1 VSKGSDYWNPKGEP
15 KTADDG
21 GRKKVKRVRKVTTVP
36 SRDHQEGPRTSRG
49 SGDGEREWEDDE
61 DYLRFISVPP
71 MGEESPV
78 TTTGDPI
85 HQQTLELFT
94 DFQMNVAIN
103 EDTFRQFIYWADE
116 TDGVVLEDLLVATKA
131 VYDRMDASLPCSKGT
146 WDEFVEMADLVE
158 VTNVSD
164 SEVEYALEIFSK
176 TYDQYMAE
184 LVRLDE
190 ERSKAER
197 MSSQRISDEILAE
210 DDGLLAAAEEEEVD
224 APEDEASLADLERW
238 DKVVDDVRS
247 KINSTKAE
255 FDEVMEEL
263 SPYKQER
270 EMAISRLQIME
281 KDVNRKKGRL
291 DRYQSGR
298 ISDAKSVEIQ
308 NLERE
313 VIRIEDEQADWS
325 SRLSI
330 AQERIDQRIGICAE
344 KRSEFLHIQQEVGS
358 LLDSLSA
365 QDRVAVSDALS
376 GELADLDEIMEDVD
390 TWLGELTA
398 GATVGGGDSA
408 AIIDTVQPS
417 LEGRTAKAQTIAD
430 EVIHRYVK
438 DTEIS
443 PDDPPVVF
451 MDSEVRRM
459 LAELPIERPPE
470 EELLLRIDSLH
481 QELINRENTIQEL
494 EHSIELLMEDKEGS
508 TTAVELERNKVRMEL
523 VKTQDELT
531 EKQGLL
537 EQYLDVIRNLESQ
550 MELKD
555 RELRGTLALN
565 KRKTDELRQKEFA
578 LENLEKELIEK
589 QEEFRQERQE
599 LQDRESRLNSQVSE
613 REGLEREMA
622 KKDLTLEL
630 RNEQIRKKMDRLT
643 GRELELQRINSQQKE
658 MEEMLT
664 LKERELQNLKTEVDV
679 REDELRRKET
689 AIEERNTEVT
699 KLQSEVSKLEH
710 RVRSRD
716 ETLRRR
722 EAHNEEEEE
731 RARHLEASIAE
742 REVQIHDREREVALR
757 EAKVEGAQISLD
769 AQREQIDSGRR
780 DTTRERQETERLRIA
795 QEHRHEDL
803 IRREDQLS
811 VREDTMR
818 ERERALQ
825 IREERLELERA
836 DQNKVREDQ
845 ESIELK
851 WSAKEK
857 NLIEQLETF
866 NNEKEDLMEDWKAAK
881 SRTRELEREKAEM
894 TARLIAAESSLMA
907 KDGEILSLA
916 KEMEQKQGRG
926 GDQMVELEAGVKTS
940 MSRIMEDVKRQR
952 DELKA
957 LDTRSSKVEA
967 RERELIEM
975 EEILNNERERVR
987 KLLSEQEKGRTD
999 MQEALEQIASRS
1011 TQLEE
1016 MEVSV
1021 RDRGSTIVAR
1031 EEDLASRED
1040 AVRQRER
1047 EMERLTTA
1055 EDAEA
1060 RAEDREEELM
1070 DLQKG
1075 LEDRTTSL
1083 EQREEELEKG
1093 WASIR
1098 GQETEFE
1105 RQKGELMLARENLLK
1120 AGNELEEIRSP
1131 AQSPIKV
1138 QEAKGV
1144 HRAPSGLAMRA
1155 AEFAALSKE
1164 EEAEEVKKAAAS
1176 GETEPDGQKPLA
1188 RLRCKICST
1197 VIPIFTN
1204 DRPLDIECPR
1214 CGKGGILK

>member
-1 VSKGSDYWNPKGEP
+1 VSKGSDYWNSQGEL

-21 GRKKVKRVRKVTTVP
+21 GKKKVKRVRKVTTVP
-36 SRDHQEGPRTSRG
+36 SRDDQEGPKTSRG
-49 SGDGEREWEDDE
+49 SEDDERKWEDDE

-71 MGEESPV
+71 IEGESPV
-78 TTTGDPI
+78 ATSGDSI

-116 TDGVVLEDLLVATKA
+116 ADGVVLEDLLVATKA
-131 VYDRMDASLPCSKGT
+131 VYDRMGASLPCSKGA
-146 WDEFVEMADLVE
+146 WDEFIEMADLVE

-176 TYDQYMAE
+176 TYDLYMAE

-210 DDGLLAAAEEEEVD
+210 DDGFLAADEDGEVGEPEEEV
-224 APEDEASLADLERW
+224 SLAELERW

-263 SPYKQER
+263 GPYKQER
-270 EMAISRLQIME
+270 EMAISRLQVMD

-298 ISDAKSVEIQ
+298 ISEAKAVEIQ

-313 VIRIEDEQADWS
+313 IIRIEDEQADWS

-344 KRSEFLHIQQEVGS
+344 KRSEFLHIQGEVAS
-358 LLDSLSA
+358 LLDSLSSR
-365 QDRVAVSDALS
+365 DRAAVSDALS
-376 GELADLDEIMEDVD
+376 GELEDLDEIMEDVD
-390 TWLGELTA
+390 TWLGELTS
-398 GATVGGGDSA
+398 GVLDEGGDSD
-408 AIIDTVQPS
+408 AIIDSVRPS
-417 LEGRTAKAQTIAD
+417 LEDRTAKAQTIAD
-430 EVIHRYVK
+430 EVVHRQV
-438 DTEIS
+438 DDAEIS
-443 PDDPPVVF
+443 PEDPPVVF

-494 EHSIELLMEDKEGS
+494 EHSIEQLMEDKEGS

-555 RELRGTLALN
+555 RDLRGTLALN

-578 LENLEKELIEK
+578 LENIEKELLEK

-599 LQDRESRLNSQVSE
+599 LQDRETRLNSQVSE

-643 GRELELQRINSQQKE
+643 GRELELQRITSQQKE

-679 REDELRRKET
+679 REDELRRREI
-689 AIEERNTEVT
+689 AIEERNTEVK

-731 RARHLEASIAE
+731 KSRHLEASIAE
-742 REVQIHDREREVALR
+742 REVQIHDREKEVALK

-803 IRREDQLS
+803 MRREDQLS

-825 IREERLELERA
+825 IHEERLDLERG
-836 DQNKVREDQ
+836 DVNKVRDEL
-845 ESIELK
+845 ETFELK

-866 NNEKEDLMEDWKAAK
+866 NNDKEELMEDWKAAK
-881 SRTRELEREKAEM
+881 SRVRELEREKAEM
-894 TARLIAAESSLMA
+894 TARLISAESSLMT

-926 GDQMVELEAGVKTS
+926 DDSMVELEAGVKTS

-957 LDTRSSKVEA
+957 LDARSAKVEV

-987 KLLSEQEKGRTD
+987 QLLSEQEKGRSD
-999 MQEALEQIASRS
+999 IQEALDQIASRAAE
-1011 TQLEE
+1011 LEE
-1016 MEVSV
+1016 TEVSV
-1021 RDRGSTIVAR
+1021 RDRGSTIVTR
-1031 EEDLASRED
+1031 EEDLSIRED

-1070 DLQKG
+1070 GLQKG

-1083 EQREEELEKG
+1083 EQREEELEK
-1093 WASIR
+1093 ALARI
-1098 GQETEFE
+1098 QEQENEFE
-1105 RQKGELMLARENLLK
+1105 RQKAELMLARENLLK
-1120 AGNELEEIRSP
+1120 AGNELEEIQPPTSSSTV
-1131 AQSPIKV
+1131 AQ
-1138 QEAKGV
+1138 ETEGV
-1144 HRAPSGLAMRA
+1144 HRARGGLAMRA

-1164 EEAEEVKKAAAS
+1164 EEAEEVKKAAAK
-1176 GETEPDGQKPLA
+1176 GETDPGGKKALA
-1188 RLRCKICST
+1188 RLRCKVCST
-1197 VIPIFTN
+1197 VIPIYTN
-1204 DRPLDIECPR
+1204 DRPLEIECPG